1 MSEEKKVVLN
11 IVDDQKESDSHG
23 FDISAIV
30 ENNASGLPGL
40 GDDAQTEEQPK
51 RRGRPPGSKNKPKEV
66 VETPLN
72 SNMTYAETYAPIM
85 GQLAQTVGQIDEME
99 AQIQEDLRRVRKF
112 KDTTRNK
119 FEYITELTGSATGL
133 IGNRISALREM
144 SSINSKCHDLE
155 LRKAKELSATQTMDD
170 DKAIMDMYR
179 AYINT
184 PIGSIG
190 GMPYGGAAPM
200 SQGTLMAAGVT
211 GNSGMDGYDSGFN
224 TYMKNLTPEQNMML
238 MENNPNV
245 QQVVIY
251 DANTQQKAF
260 AVIDT
265 NTGQQIPNTPTLP
278 DEILNDVTVDV
289 TRGTARAAAFNM
301 NFPLKIIG
309 EPSYNEY

>member
-1 MSEEKKVVLN
+1 
-11 IVDDQKESDSHG
+11 
-23 FDISAIV
+23 
-30 ENNASGLPGL
+30 
-40 GDDAQTEEQPK
+40 
-51 RRGRPPGSKNKPKEV
+51 
-66 VETPLN
+66 
-72 SNMTYAETYAPIM
+72 
-85 GQLAQTVGQIDEME
+85 
-99 AQIQEDLRRVRKF
+99 
-112 KDTTRNK
+112 
-119 FEYITELTGSATGL
+119 
-133 IGNRISALREM
+133 M

-184 PIGSIG
+184 PIGSVG

-211 GNSGMDGYDSGFN
+211 GNSGMDGYDNGFN

-278 DEILNDVTVDV
+278 DEILNNVTVDV

>member
-1 MSEEKKVVLN
+1 
-11 IVDDQKESDSHG
+11 
-23 FDISAIV
+23 
-30 ENNASGLPGL
+30 
-40 GDDAQTEEQPK
+40 
-51 RRGRPPGSKNKPKEV
+51 
-66 VETPLN
+66 
-72 SNMTYAETYAPIM
+72 
-85 GQLAQTVGQIDEME
+85 
-99 AQIQEDLRRVRKF
+99 
-112 KDTTRNK
+112 
-119 FEYITELTGSATGL
+119 
-133 IGNRISALREM
+133 
-144 SSINSKCHDLE
+144 
-155 LRKAKELSATQTMDD
+155 
-170 DKAIMDMYR
+170 
-179 AYINT
+179 
-184 PIGSIG
+184 
-190 GMPYGGAAPM
+190 M

-211 GNSGMDGYDSGFN
+211 GNSGMDEYDNGFN

-278 DEILNDVTVDV
+278 DEILNNVTVDV